1 MADGESS
8 VSLDIAA
15 YLGHAASRDLLGVKA
30 PQPFELASMKH
41 GGDRQWRRA
50 MRAIGHEPVA
60 KAACSIAKMALTE
73 YSKNPDS
80 VAEVESQAGM
90 AVESLI
96 AWRNS
101 PNSPESLKAIERNA
115 IGFSLNVNVG
125 GVLRDHSGHRGQS
138 LGRIIGKCASVVLAP
153 ENPRYVRWFGEAAE
167 SINNDFPV
175 SGEQLCEAIATAFL
189 PFFLLNEH

>member
-30 PQPFELASMKH
+30 PQPFGLASMKH
-41 GGDRQWRRA
+41 GGDRHWRRA

-60 KAACSIAKMALTE
+60 IAACSIAEMALTE

-80 VAEVESQAGM
+80 VAEVESQARM

-96 AWRNS
+96 AWRNA
-101 PNSPESLKAIERNA
+101 PISPEARAAVERNA
-115 IGFSLNVNVG
+115 IRFSLNVNVG
-125 GVLRDHSGHRGQS
+125 GLLRDHSGYRGQS

-153 ENPRYVRWFGEAAE
+153 DNPRYVRWFGEAAE
-167 SINNDFPV
+167 SLINDFPV
-175 SGEQLCEAIATAFL
+175 SEEQLCEAIATVFQ
-189 PFFLLNEH
+189 PFFLINEH